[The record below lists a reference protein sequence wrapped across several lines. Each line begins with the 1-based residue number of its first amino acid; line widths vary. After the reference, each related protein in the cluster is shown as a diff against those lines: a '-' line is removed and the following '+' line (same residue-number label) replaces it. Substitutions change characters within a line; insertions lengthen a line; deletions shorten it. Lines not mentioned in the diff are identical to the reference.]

1 MLFCTQLLMFS
12 RNSGGNRLRVDDSRP
27 VRPVAAMLGRSV
39 WTNRRRFTASTSER
53 RLAKSWDSR
62 LSLRVSWDGEYMH
75 IDMLRLSKIGH
86 GDKTE
91 RDGHDV
97 AHTHEIDDHESRRP
111 CQNTY
116 PSLAGSSWLVG
127 FQLKIYF
134 VYPHLTQ
141 QERKDSNAELQL
153 RGHER
158 NMSRQLGS
166 DDTKHQCWYLEAT
179 NIG

>member
-1 MLFCTQLLMFS
+1 M
-12 RNSGGNRLRVDDSRP
+12 
-27 VRPVAAMLGRSV
+27 
-39 WTNRRRFTASTSER
+39 
-53 RLAKSWDSR
+53 
-62 LSLRVSWDGEYMH
+62 SWDGEDMH

-86 GDKTE
+86 GDKRE

-166 DDTKHQCWYLEAT
+166 DDTKHQC
-179 NIG
+179 